1 MSLKVQHIPPDLVVS
16 PYDPDFNFDDLQV
29 ENDYVELYIH
39 LDPTCSYKLRI
50 SMSFREILGQV
61 IFID

>member
-1 MSLKVQHIPPDLVVS
+1 MSLKVQHIPPDPVVS
-16 PYDPDFNFDDLQV
+16 PYDPDFNFDAVQV

-50 SMSFREILGQV
+50 SMSFREMLGQV
-61 IFID
+61 KHVE